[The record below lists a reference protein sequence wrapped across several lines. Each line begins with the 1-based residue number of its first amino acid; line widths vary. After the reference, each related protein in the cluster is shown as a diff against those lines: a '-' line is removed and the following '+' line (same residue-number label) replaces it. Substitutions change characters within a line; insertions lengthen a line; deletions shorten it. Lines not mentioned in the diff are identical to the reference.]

1 MLHMK
6 AVILAGGKGEEML
19 PLTLTRPK
27 SMLLVMNQ
35 PILKRIMESLPKVVN
50 EIFVTTDYGAPYI
63 RKYFQDSKK
72 KLGRKVTII
81 EEERPLGTAGSIKTL
96 EKELTSTFFVLQS
109 DVVSSVD
116 YFKMLEFH
124 KERKAKVTMS
134 TFRVQNPVEYG
145 IIGVNQD
152 GRVMKFLE
160 KPKID
165 QVFSTMVNA
174 GTYVFEPSIF
184 EEIPHHGICDFSNDV
199 FPRIIRKG
207 ENVSAFEFRG
217 MWTDIGS
224 FQNYLH
230 AHKQLLERS
239 MTFSIQSKSGAR
251 TVPPALVGPGGKI
264 GAAMLGPNICVA
276 DKVTIGKGAKVYDSI
291 IYDNAKIGDGC
302 IIKGSIIGGGCKIG
316 KGAVII
322 DAMLGDKVSVKDRV
336 KVSSYSRI
344 WPGKKVAKDVSEKEW
359 LGFVG

>member
-1 MLHMK
+1 MK
-6 AVILAGGKGEEML
+6 AVILAGGKGEEMH

-27 SMLLVMNQ
+27 SMMLVMNQ
-35 PILKRIMESLPKVVN
+35 PILERIIENLPKVVD
-50 EIFVTTDYGAPYI
+50 EVFITTDYGVQAI
-63 RKYFQDSKK
+63 RNHFRDSKK
-72 KLGRKVTII
+72 KLGKKVTIV
-81 EEERPLGTAGSIKTL
+81 EEERPLGTAGSIKVL
-96 EKELTSTFFVLQS
+96 EKELNTTFLVLQS

-124 KERKAKVTMS
+124 RERKAAVTMS
-134 TFRVQNPVEYG
+134 TFRVQNPTEYG
-145 IIGVNQD
+145 ILGVDQD

-174 GTYVFEPSIF
+174 GTYVCEPSIF

-199 FPRIIRKG
+199 FPRLIRKG
-207 ENVSAFEFRG
+207 EFVAAFEFRG

-239 MTFSIQSKSGAR
+239 MTFSIQSKSNAR
-251 TVPPALVGPGGKI
+251 TIPPVLVGFGGKI
-264 GAAMLGPNICVA
+264 GVATLGPNVCIA
-276 DKVTIGKGAKVYDSI
+276 DKVAIGKGTKIYDSI
-291 IYDNAKIGDGC
+291 IYDNVKIGDGC
-302 IIKGSIIGGGCKIG
+302 IIKGSVIGSGCKIG
-316 KGAVII
+316 KGVVIV
-322 DAMLGDKVSVKDRV
+322 DALLGDRVTVKDRT

-344 WPGKKVAKDVSEKEW
+344 WPGKKVTKDVAEKEW
-359 LGFVG
+359 LGFIG